1 MRVVNQSIESRIG
14 IMQLDKRNA
23 QNSRLAST
31 VISAGT
37 HEKPSVQRSTVSI
50 SGEALLRQRLFHIT
64 DPNRALPVFVKMER
78 GALGSRVDFLTGNDR
93 QLLGNVY
100 EWAQQQG
107 ADLKYVDDLGFRL
120 ASYRELD
127 DGRIMVRENTGHSY
141 DGEGHKLYLSFTDK
155 DAASA
160 KRILESDALKTT
172 RLDHGFVRFITDKD
186 YGAMS
191 HNDFDFMEQVI
202 GRFSNG
208 KDEPQ
213 PLTPGFAKYER
224 LKDNYVKTL
233 SKEKYG
239 DDKDNVQNDQGSQS
253 AAKKTNKPKPV
264 TVESLRDDMRAALF
278 KAMNVTSFKSLF
290 ALLFGDKR

>member
-1 MRVVNQSIESRIG
+1 MRVVSQDSESRIA

-23 QNSRLAST
+23 QNSQSAGA

-37 HEKPSVQRSTVSI
+37 HEKPPVQRPTVSI

-64 DPNRALPVFVKMER
+64 DPNRAVPV
-78 GALGSRVDFLTGNDR
+78 LGKAECGTSRSRVEFLTRDDR
-93 QLLGNVY
+93 QLLGEVY
-100 EWAQQQG
+100 EWAREQG
-107 ADLKYVDDLGFRL
+107 ADLAYVDELGSRL
-120 ASYRELD
+120 AFYREKD
-127 DGRIMVRENTGHSY
+127 DGRISARGNTGLDY
-141 DGEGHKLYLSFTDK
+141 NREGHKVYHSFTDK

-160 KRILESDALKTT
+160 QRILESGALKTT
-172 RLDHGFVRFITDKD
+172 RLDHGFIRFITDKD
-186 YGAMS
+186 YGAIY

-202 GRFSNG
+202 SRFSNG

-213 PLTPGFAKYER
+213 PLTPRFAKYER

-239 DDKDNVQNDQGSQS
+239 DDKDNVQNDQGTQS
-253 AAKKTNKPKPV
+253 AAKKTTKPKPV